1 MKRFLAT
8 LLILALLGGAGT
20 ALLRSSFVSF
30 KSSKTDAAGAG
41 SAALDSTLP
50 AKITFNEH
58 IGPILSENCYSCHG
72 QDTTARKADLRVD
85 REEFA
90 FLARKSGLP
99 VIVKGHPETSALIQ
113 RIASTD
119 PNQVMPPPSSH
130 KPPLTPYQVAL
141 IKRWVTE
148 GAQYQEHWAF
158 IKPVRPTP
166 PEVQHAGWV
175 KNPIDSFILA
185 KLEARGLAPEPVAER
200 RSLIRRVTLDLT
212 GLPPTPDE
220 VAGFLADT
228 STNAY
233 EKVVDRLLANPHY
246 GEHEGRYWLDA
257 ARYAET
263 VGLHIDEPRSI
274 YPYRDWVIQAFN
286 DDKRFNDFVVEQ
298 VAGDLLPK
306 RTIEQQV
313 ATGFTRCG
321 ISTSEGGS
329 IEEEVLA
336 TYAKEHVET
345 NATTFLGLT
354 MGCCACHDHKF
365 DPISQKEFYEFSAFF
380 RNTTQRALGDREA
393 PSVPPYIRV
402 PAAPDRPRWVA
413 LPGEQAVAQKALDD
427 YKAAFE
433 GGSKAQLPAMLRD
446 LTSRIPEKPVDPDR
460 MELRLPLNEG
470 KGNHINSSALFTYD
484 LSGAPKWTTEGILG
498 PAANLDGSVTA
509 DLDDLC
515 DFDTKD
521 KFSFGCWIRVTGAS
535 EGTVFG
541 RMDGKDG
548 FRGWDLWLD
557 KGRPASHFINTEPER
572 ALFSEAKNALPINT
586 WEHIFVTYDGSGK
599 AAGVKIYVN
608 GLPQEIKVLN
618 NTLSGTIHSTAGFTL
633 GRRVSG
639 EALVGAAVQD
649 VRVYRRLLL
658 PDEIKSL
665 SGRETLEA
673 VLQMPP
679 DKLSATQQRFAVEYY
694 LKKVD
699 AKYVGLDAKATSLK
713 AEYDAIADRSPAT
726 MVMEENPTP
735 PFAFLLKR
743 GQYDQK
749 GDKVTPGVPKVLPPM
764 PKDAPNNRLGLAQWL
779 VSPENPLLAR
789 VTVNRFW
796 QQLFGIGI
804 VRTAEDFGM
813 MGERPV
819 NQPLLDWMAVEFRE
833 SGWDTKHMFKLMVM
847 SAAYQQSDRVT
858 AEKLD
863 KDPENRLISRGPRFR
878 LDAEAIRDQALA
890 ASGLLNA
897 KIGGPSVKPY
907 QPPGL
912 WEVVSMSNE
921 SYKQDTGP
929 ALYRRSMYT
938 YLKRLAPQPQ
948 LTTFDA
954 PTREI
959 CTVRRER
966 TDTPLQALSMENDP
980 QYMEAARH
988 LAVNAI
994 QTAGKDP
1001 AHRLDY
1007 MSERLLARPLA
1018 ENEESVLLKNLAD
1031 FNQTYA
1037 KKPDAAAKL
1046 IRIGDSPPN
1055 TAIPAPEQAAW
1066 IMIASEFLN
1075 LDETLNK

>member
-1 MKRFLAT
+1 MV
-8 LLILALLGGAGT
+8 ALLCGAG
-20 ALLRSSFVSF
+20 ALLLRSSFVSF
-30 KSSKTDAAGAG
+30 KFSKAGTASG
-41 SAALDSTLP
+41 ASAALEATLP
-50 AKITFNEH
+50 EKITFNEQ
-58 IGPILSENCYSCHG
+58 IGPVLSENCYFCHG

-85 REEFA
+85 RPEFA
-90 FLARKSGLP
+90 FVPRKSGLP

-113 RIASTD
+113 RISSKD
-119 PNQVMPPPSSH
+119 PSQVMPPPSSH
-130 KPPLTPYQVAL
+130 KQPLTPYQIAL
-141 IKRWVTE
+141 ITRWVKE

-158 IKPVRPTP
+158 VKPERSAP
-166 PEVQHAGWV
+166 PAVQHAGWV
-175 KNPIDSFILA
+175 KNPIDSFVLA
-185 KLEARGLAPEPVAER
+185 KLESHGLAPEPPADR
-200 RSLIRRVTLDLT
+200 RALIRRVTLDLT
-212 GLPPTPDE
+212 GLPPTPEE
-220 VAGFLADT
+220 VTGFVTDT

-246 GEHEGRYWLDA
+246 GEHEARYWLDA

-274 YPYRDWVIQAFN
+274 YPYRDWVIRAFN
-286 DDKRFNDFVVEQ
+286 DNKRFDDFVVEQ

-306 RTIEQQV
+306 PTIEQRV

-393 PSVPPYIRV
+393 PSVPPYMRV
-402 PAAPDRPRWVA
+402 PSAADRPRWEA
-413 LPGEQAVAQKALDD
+413 LPGEQAAAQKALDD
-427 YKAAFE
+427 YTTGVMAK
-433 GGSKAQLPAMLRD
+433 SKERLPVMLQE
-446 LTSRIPEKPVDPDR
+446 LTSHPVEKPVATDR
-460 MELRLPLNEG
+460 LELRLPLNEG
-470 KGNHINSSALFTYD
+470 TGNQIASAAKFSYN

-498 PAANLDGSVTA
+498 PAANFDGTVNA
-509 DLDDLC
+509 DLDDLG

-521 KFSFGCWIRVTGAS
+521 KFSFGCWIRITGTPQ
-535 EGTVFG
+535 GTVFG
-541 RMDGKDG
+541 RMNSRDRY
-548 FRGWDLWLD
+548 RGWDLWLNES
-557 KGRPASHFINTEPER
+557 RPSVHLINTEPES
-572 ALFSEAKNALPINT
+572 ALFTEARTPLTPNK
-586 WEHIFVTYDGSGK
+586 WQHVFVTYDGSGK
-599 AAGVKIYVN
+599 SAGVKIYTDGVA
-608 GLPQEIKVLN
+608 QEKRDLN
-618 NTLSGTIHSTAGFTL
+618 NSLSGTIHSTAPFTV

-639 EALVGAAVQD
+639 EPLVGAAIQD
-649 VRVYRRLLL
+649 VRIYRRVLE
-658 PDEIKSL
+658 PNEIIAL
-665 SGRETLEA
+665 SEIDTLQT
-673 VLQMPP
+673 VLQTPP
-679 DKLSATQQRFAVEYY
+679 DKLSPIQQRFAVEYY
-694 LKKVD
+694 LRKVD
-699 AKYVGLDAKATSLK
+699 PKSMPLAARVAGLK
-713 AEYDAIADRSPAT
+713 AEYDAITNRSPAT
-726 MVMEENPTP
+726 MVMEEKPTP

-749 GDKVTPGVPKVLPPM
+749 GEKVTPEVPKVLPPM
-764 PKDAPNNRLGLAQWL
+764 TKDEPKNRLGLAKWL

-789 VTVNRFW
+789 VTMNRYW
-796 QQLFGIGI
+796 QQFFGIGI

-833 SGWDTKHMFKLMVM
+833 SGWDTKHMIKLMVM

-858 AEKLD
+858 AEKLE

-890 ASGLLNA
+890 VSGLLDPE
-897 KIGGPSVKPY
+897 IGGPSVKPY

-912 WEVVSMSNE
+912 WEVVSMTNE
-921 SYKQDTGP
+921 SYKQDTGKG
-929 ALYRRSMYT
+929 LYRRSMYS

-954 PTREI
+954 PTREV

-966 TDTPLQALSMENDP
+966 TDTPLQALAMENDP
-980 QYMEAARH
+980 QYVEAARQ

-994 QTAGKDP
+994 EKAGKDP
-1001 AHRLDY
+1001 SKRLDY

-1018 ENEESVLLKNLAD
+1018 DKEESVLLKNLAF
-1031 FNQTYA
+1031 FNDTYA
-1037 KKPDAAAKL
+1037 KKPEAAAKL
-1046 IRIGDSPPN
+1046 IRTGDSAPN

-1066 IMIASEFLN
+1066 TMVASEFLN